1 MSQHLFITGATGFL
15 GGEVAR
21 RLLTRSDETLHIL
34 LRARDETHFEARK
47 KGMADALAHADRPT
61 SRLKFVWGD
70 ITRPRFGL
78 SEIEFEST
86 FEMISG
92 VIHTAAS
99 TRFDLTKAEATEQN
113 INGGRHIV
121 DLACWLQE
129 RGRLDRLDYVSTC
142 YVGGDRRGRFYES
155 EANVGQQFRNT
166 YEWSKCIG
174 EVYLREAMGRGLRAS
189 IHRPSIIVGDSQS
202 GAAATFT
209 ALYMPIKVYARGW
222 WRTLPGRPD
231 TLLDLIPV
239 DYVAEAMLR
248 LRKQEETL
256 GHCFHLAAGD
266 DAIKIEDVV
275 SRLNR
280 YIDAPPVRYVD
291 PDRWQRYVHPLA
303 VPFLNLTR
311 NGRKVRNVIE
321 AFLPYF
327 SGNPLFDTAERDRF
341 LPDYRPPSA
350 LDYFD
355 KIMRYAVESDFRE

>member
-1 MSQHLFITGATGFL
+1 MSKHLFITGATGFL

-21 RLLTRSDETLHIL
+21 RLLAQSDETLHIL
-34 LRARDETHFEARK
+34 LRARDETHFDARK
-47 KGMADALAHADRPT
+47 KRLLQRFGQAERPT
-61 SRLKFVWGD
+61 GRVKCVWGD
-70 ITRPRFGL
+70 ITQPRFGL
-78 SEIEFEST
+78 SESQFEST
-86 FEMISG
+86 FEEMNG

-113 INGGRHIV
+113 IDGGRHIV

-129 RGRLDRLDYVSTC
+129 RGQLDRLDYVSTC
-142 YVGGDRRGRFYES
+142 YVGGDRKGRFYES

-166 YEWSKCIG
+166 YEWSKCYG
-174 EVYLREAMGRGLRAS
+174 EVHLREAMDRGLRAS
-189 IHRPSIIVGDSQS
+189 IHRPSIIVGDSKS

-209 ALYMPIKVYARGW
+209 ALYVPIKVYARGW

-248 LRKQEETL
+248 LRREERTL
-256 GHCFHLAAGD
+256 GRCFHLAAGD
-266 DAIKIEDVV
+266 DVIKIEDVV
-275 SRLNR
+275 SRLNL
-280 YIDAPPVRYVD
+280 YIDAPPVRYFD
-291 PDRWQRYVHPLA
+291 PDRWRRYVHPLVA
-303 VPFLNLTR
+303 PFLSLTP

-341 LPDYRPPSA
+341 LPDYKPPSA

-355 KIMRYAVESDFRE
+355 KIMRYAVENDFEV